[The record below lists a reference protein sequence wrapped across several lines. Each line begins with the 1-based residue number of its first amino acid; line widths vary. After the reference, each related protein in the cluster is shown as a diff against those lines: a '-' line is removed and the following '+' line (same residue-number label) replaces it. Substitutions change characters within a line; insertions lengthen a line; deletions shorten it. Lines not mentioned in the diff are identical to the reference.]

1 MLFPAMKPDV
11 DMTKEG
17 EKHKDDDELIEEPAE
32 EEHNDDDEP
41 IEEPAAAAGDQS

>member
-11 DMTKEG
+11 DMTKG
-17 EKHKDDDELIEEPAE
+17 G

-41 IEEPAAAAGDQS
+41 VEEAAQAAGDQS